1 MSTRWRPGALAVW
14 VIPLVVGFIQVMGST
29 GADANMRYQAR
40 HLDALAYALLVAGP
54 VALLARRRLPVAAL
68 AVVFAVT
75 DCYILRGHVLGP
87 VFLSMVVAIVAA
99 VGAGRRV
106 AAWIVTGAGFAVLNG
121 VGALTPFGPFRLR
134 AWPATHALVM
144 LIWLLLVLTGAE
156 LVRIR
161 SERAAEA
168 RRTRAEEERRRASEE
183 RLRIARELH
192 DVLAHNISMI
202 NVQAGVA
209 LHLMDERPEQART
222 ALAAIKE
229 ASKEALTEVRS
240 VLGVLRQVD
249 EDAPRAPT
257 AGLGRLDDLVSR
269 ARAAG
274 ITVRTRVTGRPYPLP
289 AGIDLAAFRILQ
301 EGLTNVTRHAGPGV
315 TATVRVA
322 YGAGELLLEV
332 EDDGRGAP
340 GDLPGGGDGIPGMRE
355 RVTALGG
362 EMTAGP
368 RPGADGFR
376 VRATLPVP
384 VDGTPAGTS
393 ARDDTR
399 TPHDQHV
406 GTPGR
411 DDARTSDDQHAG
423 APARDKE
430 HD

>member
-1 MSTRWRPGALAVW
+1 MSTRWRPGALPVWAVPP
-14 VIPLVVGFIQVMGST
+14 IIGLVQVMSST
-29 GADANMRYQAR
+29 GADLHVRYQAR
-40 HLDALAYALLVAGP
+40 HLDTLAYALLIAGP

-75 DCYILRGHVLGP
+75 GCYLLRGYVAGP
-87 VFLSMVVAIVAA
+87 VFLSMVVAVVAA
-99 VGAGRRV
+99 VGAGRRI
-106 AAWIVTGAGFAVLNG
+106 ATWAVTGTGFAVLTVLG
-121 VGALTPFGPFRLR
+121 ELTPFGPFRPR
-134 AWPATHALVM
+134 VWTSGHALIG
-144 LIWLLLVLTGAE
+144 LAWLLLVLTGAE

-229 ASKEALTEVRS
+229 ASKEALAEVRS

-274 ITVRTRVTGRPYPLP
+274 ITVRTSVTGRPYPLP

-322 YGAGELLLEV
+322 YGAGELALEV

-362 EMTAGP
+362 EIVAGP
-368 RPGADGFR
+368 RPGAGGFR
-376 VRATLPVP
+376 VHATLPVP
-384 VDGTPAGTS
+384 VDETRAGIPA
-393 ARDDTR
+393 
-399 TPHDQHV
+399 Q
-406 GTPGR
+406 
-411 DDARTSDDQHAG
+411 DAAG
-423 APARDKE
+423 APAGDEE

>member
-1 MSTRWRPGALAVW
+1 MSDEGTTARWRPGALPVFAV
-14 VIPLVVGFIQVMGST
+14 PLIVGLIQVMGST
-29 GADANMRYQAR
+29 GANWNMHYQAR
-40 HLDALAYALLVAGP
+40 HLDIPAYALLVAGP
-54 VALLARRRLPVAAL
+54 VALLARRRLPVTTLAAVL
-68 AVVFAVT
+68 AVT
-75 DCYILRGHVLGP
+75 DCYILRGYVLGP

-99 VGAGRRV
+99 VSTGRR
-106 AAWIVTGAGFAVLNG
+106 AATWIVTGAGFAVLSVLG
-121 VGALTPFGPFRLR
+121 PLAPFGPFRLHGWS
-134 AWPATHALVM
+134 AGHALVM
-144 LIWLLLVLTGAE
+144 LTWLLLVLTGAE

-161 SERAAEA
+161 SERAAET
-168 RRTRAEEERRRASEE
+168 RRTRAEEQRRQASEE

-249 EDAPRAPT
+249 EDAPRAP
-257 AGLGRLDDLVSR
+257 APGLGRMDDLVSR

-274 ITVRTRVTGRPYPLP
+274 ITVRTRVTGRPYSLP
-289 AGIDLAAFRILQ
+289 AGIDLAAFRIVQ
-301 EGLTNVTRHAGPGV
+301 EALTNVTRHAGPGV
-315 TATVRVA
+315 SATVRVT
-322 YGAGELLLEV
+322 YGEDDLRLEI

-362 EMTAGP
+362 DLVAG
-368 RPGADGFR
+368 RRSGTDGFR

-384 VDGTPAGTS
+384 VKGTDAGIPAL
-393 ARDDTR
+393 
-399 TPHDQHV
+399 
-406 GTPGR
+406 
-411 DDARTSDDQHAG
+411 
-423 APARDKE
+423 DKE

>member
-1 MSTRWRPGALAVW
+1 MSTRWRPGALPVW
-14 VIPLVVGFIQVMGST
+14 VVPPIVGFIQVMGST
-29 GADANMRYQAR
+29 GADVHMRYQTG

-54 VALLARRRLPVAAL
+54 LALLARRRLPVVAL

-75 DCYILRGHVLGP
+75 GCYVLRGYVLGP
-87 VFLSMVVAIVAA
+87 VFLSVVVAIVAA

-106 AAWIVTGAGFAVLNG
+106 AAWIATGIGSGL
-121 VGALTPFGPFRLR
+121 LTLLGELAPFGPFRLR
-134 AWPATHALVM
+134 TWSATHALVT
-144 LIWLLLVLTGAE
+144 LTWLLLVLTGAE

-229 ASKEALTEVRS
+229 ASKDALTEVRS

-322 YGAGELLLEV
+322 YGPGALRLEV

-362 EMTAGP
+362 EIVTGP

-384 VDGTPAGTS
+384 ADATRAG
-393 ARDDTR
+393 
-399 TPHDQHV
+399 P
-406 GTPGR
+406 
-411 DDARTSDDQHAG
+411 
-423 APARDKE
+423 PARDTMEAPPQEAATSAQDEAGTAAQDEAGMPAGDKE
-430 HD
+430 HE